1 MDNAYELIERF
12 IKTKAI
18 KYKMLENINKCI
30 DDKMTYGDLSFGDDL
45 ILAMNSE
52 FDKISYNA
60 TEAEYLLY
68 KYLGDLNVYK
78 LNSFIFLVKLYN
90 KNKEKEILSLRNY
103 LDSDSQSEERVKA
116 MEDISFY
123 EKYEKRS
130 IKDILYIVMR
140 RKADLFGM
148 HSFES
153 PEYARNEVENLMNLE
168 ILDPKVKVR
177 K

>member
-1 MDNAYELIERF
+1 MDNAYELIDEF
-12 IKTKAI
+12 IKTKAL
-18 KYKMLENINKCI
+18 KYRMLENINKCI
-30 DDKMTYGDLSFGDDL
+30 DDKMIYGDLAFGDDL
-45 ILAMNSE
+45 ILEMNSE
-52 FDKISYNA
+52 FDRLNYES
-60 TEAEYLLY
+60 TEAEYVLY
-68 KYLGDLNVYK
+68 KYLSDLNVYK
-78 LNSFIFLVKLYN
+78 LNNFIFLVKLYN
-90 KNKEKEILSLRNY
+90 KNKEKEMLDLRKY
-103 LDSDSQSEERVKA
+103 LDSDTQSEEKIKA
-116 MEDISFY
+116 MEDITFY

-148 HSFES
+148 KKFES